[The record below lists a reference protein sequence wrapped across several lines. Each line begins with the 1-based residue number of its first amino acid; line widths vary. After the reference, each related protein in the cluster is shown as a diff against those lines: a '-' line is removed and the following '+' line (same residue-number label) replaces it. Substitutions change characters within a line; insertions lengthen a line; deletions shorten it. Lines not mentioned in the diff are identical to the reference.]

1 MTAAPP
7 AEPGN
12 EPAERNGTPAGPSST
27 TGPGTGKGSGSAMTP
42 GTGVDPSTGVNP
54 GTGVD
59 PGTGRSGRPIRVVA
73 FGGGHGL
80 AASLRALRHCAR
92 DLDLDITAVVTVGD
106 NGGSSG
112 RLRAERD
119 AQLPPGD
126 LRMALAALAGK
137 DPGHQRTV
145 ALMQHRFA
153 LVGKPDRRSSEA
165 ATDIPVSDGPAGDAQ
180 ARDAQTGD
188 GPAGNSPANNGPA
201 GSSSATDGPAGGSP
215 ANDGSAGNSQAG
227 DGRARADDRR
237 IASVGGRHDPLAGH
251 AVGNLLL
258 LGLLELL
265 GDPVAALEHAGA
277 MVGAQGR
284 VLPMASHAVGIEA
297 DVRGGDPDRPDEIV
311 TVRGQHA
318 VAVTTGHVEA
328 LRIVPAS
335 PPACP
340 PALAAIAEA
349 DWLIFGPG
357 SWYTSVLPHLL
368 VPELAE
374 AIVTSP
380 ARRLVTLNL
389 AADNETLG
397 LSVADHLAALHWY
410 LPRLRVDTVL
420 ADAKWVGE
428 PDPVHR
434 AAQALGARL
443 VLAPLAVA
451 DGSPKH
457 DPESLGT
464 ALVPVLG
471 SDR

>member
-1 MTAAPP
+1 M
-7 AEPGN
+7 
-12 EPAERNGTPAGPSST
+12 
-27 TGPGTGKGSGSAMTP
+27 K
-42 GTGVDPSTGVNP
+42 
-54 GTGVD
+54 
-59 PGTGRSGRPIRVVA
+59 VVA

-80 AASLRALRHCAR
+80 AASLRGLRHCAPE
-92 DLDLDITAVVTVGD
+92 LELEITAVVTVGD

-126 LRMALAALAGK
+126 LRMALAALAGE
-137 DPGHQRTV
+137 DPAHQRTV

-153 LVGKPDRRSSEA
+153 LVGKPDRRGTGIEDFPTVPARVA
-165 ATDIPVSDGPAGDAQ
+165 AGAADGPDTESPVPGPGQDAGPAGK
-180 ARDAQTGD
+180 TGW
-188 GPAGNSPANNGPA
+188 
-201 GSSSATDGPAGGSP
+201 GSV
-215 ANDGSAGNSQAG
+215 
-227 DGRARADDRR
+227 DRR
-237 IASVGGRHDPLAGH
+237 IASVGGKHDPLAGH

-265 GDPVAALEHAGA
+265 GDPVAALEHAAA
-277 MVGAQGR
+277 MVGACGR

-297 DVRGGDPDRPDEIV
+297 DVRGADPARPDEVV

-318 VAVTTGHVEA
+318 VAITTGHVEA
-328 LRIVPAS
+328 LRIVPSS

-374 AIVTSP
+374 AIVASP

-389 AADNETLG
+389 ATDNETFG

-410 LPRLRVDTVL
+410 LPRLRVDVVL
-420 ADAKWVGE
+420 ADDKRVGE

-434 AAQALGARL
+434 AAAALGARL

>member
-1 MTAAPP
+1 MTA
-7 AEPGN
+7 G
-12 EPAERNGTPAGPSST
+12 SSDDT
-27 TGPGTGKGSGSAMTP
+27 TRRRIK
-42 GTGVDPSTGVNP
+42 
-54 GTGVD
+54 
-59 PGTGRSGRPIRVVA
+59 VVA

-80 AASLRALRHCAR
+80 AASLRGLRNCAPE
-92 DLDLDITAVVTVGD
+92 LDLDITAVVTVGD

-126 LRMALAALAGK
+126 LRMALAALAGD

-153 LVGKPDRRSSEA
+153 LVGKPDRRGSGSDFVTGGREA
-165 ATDIPVSDGPAGDAQ
+165 AGSGADSGARSGADAGPGLGADAGSGALAGPGADSGPGSGADAGPDAVPGSGAGGHAGDK
-180 ARDAQTGD
+180 
-188 GPAGNSPANNGPA
+188 AGW
-201 GSSSATDGPAGGSP
+201 GSV
-215 ANDGSAGNSQAG
+215 
-227 DGRARADDRR
+227 DRR
-237 IASVGGRHDPLAGH
+237 IASVGGKHDPLAGH

-265 GDPVAALEHAGA
+265 GDPVAALEHAA
-277 MVGAQGR
+277 DMVGARGR

-297 DVRGGDPDRPDEIV
+297 EVRGGDPERPDEIV

-318 VAVTTGHVEA
+318 VAVATGHIEA
-328 LRIVPAS
+328 LRIVPSS

-374 AIVTSP
+374 AIVASP

-389 AADNETLG
+389 GADNETSG

-434 AAQALGARL
+434 AARALGARL

>member
-1 MTAAPP
+1 VTAA
-7 AEPGN
+7 
-12 EPAERNGTPAGPSST
+12 TPAGPGDKEPASPHGEAAT
-27 TGPGTGKGSGSAMTP
+27 THGNEPHAALKPGGTEPDGTQPGGTQPGRIGLGAVAAGEAADTPGGAGGTVTEASAAGPRPATGRTGGEQAAAGAGSGR
-42 GTGVDPSTGVNP
+42 V
-54 GTGVD
+54 
-59 PGTGRSGRPIRVVA
+59 IKVVA

-80 AASLRALRHCAR
+80 AASLRALRHCTPQ
-92 DLDLDITAVVTVGD
+92 LDLDITAVVTVGD

-126 LRMALAALAGK
+126 LRMALSALA
-137 DPGHQRTV
+137 DDEPGHQRTV

-153 LVGKPDRRSSEA
+153 PVGKPDRRV
-165 ATDIPVSDGPAGDAQ
+165 D
-180 ARDAQTGD
+180 
-188 GPAGNSPANNGPA
+188 N
-201 GSSSATDGPAGGSP
+201 
-215 ANDGSAGNSQAG
+215 
-227 DGRARADDRR
+227 DRR
-237 IASVGGRHDPLAGH
+237 VSGKHDPLAGH

-258 LGLLELL
+258 LGLMELL
-265 GDPVAALEHAGA
+265 GDPLEAIEHAAG
-277 MVGAQGR
+277 MVGARGR

-297 DVRGGDPDRPDEIV
+297 DVRGGDPARPDDVV
-311 TVRGQHA
+311 TVSGQHA

-328 LRIVPAS
+328 LRITPAS

-368 VPELAE
+368 VPELAD
-374 AIVTSP
+374 AIVASP

-410 LPRLRVDTVL
+410 LPQLRVDTVL
-420 ADAKWVGE
+420 ADVRWVGE
-428 PDPVHR
+428 PAPVHR
-434 AAQALGARL
+434 AAGSLGARL

-457 DPESLGT
+457 DPESLGS

>member
-1 MTAAPP
+1 VTAAQ
-7 AEPGN
+7 
-12 EPAERNGTPAGPSST
+12 PAGPGGSPAEQRGATAGSS
-27 TGPGTGKGSGSAMTP
+27 
-42 GTGVDPSTGVNP
+42 DDST
-54 GTGVD
+54 
-59 PGTGRSGRPIRVVA
+59 RRRIKVVA

-80 AASLRALRHCAR
+80 AASLRGLRNCAPE
-92 DLDLDITAVVTVGD
+92 LDLDITAVVTVGD

-126 LRMALAALAGK
+126 LRMALAALAGD

-153 LVGKPDRRSSEA
+153 LVGKPDRRGSGADFTTGGSEA
-165 ATDIPVSDGPAGDAQ
+165 GSAREARVDSRAVVGLETGTGTDSGPGIGASSDSGLGAEAGDK
-180 ARDAQTGD
+180 
-188 GPAGNSPANNGPA
+188 AGW
-201 GSSSATDGPAGGSP
+201 GSV
-215 ANDGSAGNSQAG
+215 
-227 DGRARADDRR
+227 DRR
-237 IASVGGRHDPLAGH
+237 IASVGGKHDPLAGH

-265 GDPVAALEHAGA
+265 GDPVAALEHAAA
-277 MVGAQGR
+277 MVGARGR

-297 DVRGGDPDRPDEIV
+297 EVRGGDPDRPDEVV

-318 VAVTTGHVEA
+318 VAVATGHIEA
-328 LRIVPAS
+328 LRIVPSS

-374 AIVTSP
+374 AIVASP

-389 AADNETLG
+389 GADNETSG

-410 LPRLRVDTVL
+410 LPQLRVDTVL